1 MQQLKAAGVASVVG
15 MQERR
20 EEAQLDRLQGQ
31 IDLAQQQQAAG
42 QSAGISSLVSGI
54 SGMSGLIDPKENNNV
69 GGDGMDIP
77 GEGSGEG

>member
-1 MQQLKAAGVASVVG
+1 MCI
-15 MQERR
+15 RDR
-20 EEAQLDRLQGQ
+20 LDRLQGQ

-42 QSAGISSLVSGI
+42 QSTVISSLVSGI

-69 GGDGMDIP
+69 VNDVVDIP